1 MPVLIHSAL
10 MVGEVLIL
18 QQEGTALLCIP
29 LSLVLTSR
37 LARSSPIG
45 QSISSFNLDDASALS
60 IYLLY
65 LHLLLFLFF
74 FSFPYCTRKCKAC
87 SGVVFF
93 TQPRYLEAT
102 SPKWKTFIEA
112 IAATSCSF
120 PLLLSAADIS
130 ELQGLPLQGSYIY
143 SPVNLREIIIRLLF
157 AYSLY
162 QIDALMAAAR

>member
-1 MPVLIHSAL
+1 

-45 QSISSFNLDDASALS
+45 QSVSSFNLDDASALS

-74 FSFPYCTRKCKAC
+74 SLSLLYTQVQSLFGRR
-87 SGVVFF
+87 FF